1 MKGELF
7 MTKKEMKQKVENMIV
22 DQMNESGLTEEEVLE
37 PVMVSLV
44 YEFYYDQIT
53 LEDLMY
59 GLDYLGYAYDA
70 EVLIKDKEERKERLA
85 ERKARKEK
93 KTSGKKQNQK

>member
-7 MTKKEMKQKVENMIV
+7 MKKEEMKQKVENMIE

-37 PVMVSLV
+37 PTMISLV

-53 LEDLMY
+53 IDDLVY
-59 GLDYLGYAYDA
+59 ALDYLGYTYDKEA
-70 EVLIKDKEERKERLA
+70 LIQSKEERKARLA
-85 ERKARKEK
+85 KRKARKEK
-93 KTSGKKQNQK
+93 KIHEKK